1 MGAAGAM
8 ERELLEAFEAARKA
22 ADAVGEAAAAAG
34 AGAGEGESPEA
45 ARCVDALRRLRGAR
59 VTTAA
64 LVSTQ
69 IGRRI
74 RYLTKHPHSS
84 IKATASDLLGHWKK
98 VVIEEDKKN
107 GALQNGK
114 SSSTVVKVE
123 KVEPMKVEKAS
134 PRATVNNNN
143 MDTRVVNHKGGKVEK
158 FSNAELRTQS
168 IKVEKVQKVVHKV
181 SSVENPSPVQGGPPR
196 LTSVVKCGDASRDR
210 IRAILGD
217 ALSRVSEETRKD
229 DREEVR
235 NIIDEVAACDP
246 FRIAVMVECALFQ
259 KLGNFNGPNKQRYR
273 SLMFNLKDDHNTDFR
288 RRVLLGQVQPE
299 RIADLTPTEMASD
312 TRKLENKK
320 IEEKA
325 LFECERGGAP
335 KATTDQFKCGRCG
348 QRKTTYYQL
357 QTRSADEPMTTF
369 VTCVNCNNHWKFC

>member
-1 MGAAGAM
+1 M

-22 ADAVGEAAAAAG
+22 ADAVGEAAAA

-158 FSNAELRTQS
+158 FSNADLRTQS

-181 SSVENPSPVQGGPPR
+181 SSVEKLSPVQGGPPR

-217 ALSRVSEETRKD
+217 AFSRVSEETRKD

-235 NIIDEVAACDP
+235 NIIEEVKACDP